1 MEDFKS
7 LQIGPW
13 PEEGEDRGGVGRVPA
28 RKVAGGEGQEAR
40 ELQGFKAHLMD
51 GLVGA
56 RDGQRELVGSSVE
69 LGGEEERRRGCSSK
83 ESMVE
88 SEGIASRGHG
98 EAN

>member
-1 MEDFKS
+1 M
-7 LQIGPW
+7 
-13 PEEGEDRGGVGRVPA
+13 V
-28 RKVAGGEGQEAR
+28 R

-51 GLVGA
+51 GLAGV

-69 LGGEEERRRGCSSK
+69 LGGEEERRRGCSGK
-83 ESMVE
+83 ESMAE